1 MNNIENVY
9 SALLCKIFNHNHRG
23 IVVISGDNY
32 FEILNK
38 MIKKYN
44 EFLKNL
50 NIYKDIKILYVTEDF
65 YGEYLYRFENLADL
79 LKDFEI
85 IKVKYKDSKKVLGKT
100 FDIIILDMYKSL
112 TPNHL
117 GIIIETLSGSGIA
130 FLLVKDFDNFENN
143 TTTFHEHLLT
153 PPYKIEDVRKY
164 FEYRFKQKLLQYDNI
179 IIFDTSKGLIK
190 GLDYKCEEIKIPER
204 KKIIINENSKFSPRI
219 YKLCL
224 TQDQVNVLNMLEN
237 LLNNEK
243 SIFLIIADRGRGKS
257 ASLGLSIA
265 ALSEILLEKK
275 KMFDIGITAPSIE
288 NVEALFEFLKL
299 GLKKNGIEFREISRT
314 KISIKDKIYIEY
326 REPINILKK
335 KYDFLF
341 VDEAAGIGINFLYK
355 FTEKYNK
362 IVFSSTIHG
371 YEGAGRSFSV
381 KFIKYL
387 NSLKDVKI
395 YRYFMNEPIRYN
407 DGDPIEKWLYDSLL
421 LDSEP
426 EEINEKDIE
435 LIKKKEVNF
444 YKVPLKEWFYNDNP
458 KLKNFVGIYILAHYQ
473 NKPNDIAMLADAP
486 HHDAFVLEL
495 KNGKIVNGIQ
505 VAYEG
510 NIDDETIER
519 MLRDFKPKGNII
531 PDIIV
536 KHYRLKEFAKLRGLR
551 IVRIATIP
559 EIQGLGLGSIALEK
573 LYEWGKENKYDWLG
587 SSFGITYELL
597 NFWQKNNFVLIH
609 LSPEKNKVSGEYS
622 GIVLKP
628 LNEKSEKIIKKL
640 NYEFRWRFI
649 NQISDVYFDL
659 EPKIILKILETPYEF
674 RPHFKLILTENQLE
688 RLKGYLESPMT
699 YEAAADVA
707 KLSYIYYLLYT
718 YKDKPK
724 IDEKYEE
731 ILVAKFLLS
740 WSFKKIMDYFDLK
753 KYESRRII
761 KKSIK
766 TIYKWLENFI

>member
-1 MNNIENVY
+1 
-9 SALLCKIFNHNHRG
+9 
-23 IVVISGDNY
+23 
-32 FEILNK
+32 
-38 MIKKYN
+38 
-44 EFLKNL
+44 
-50 NIYKDIKILYVTEDF
+50 
-65 YGEYLYRFENLADL
+65 
-79 LKDFEI
+79 
-85 IKVKYKDSKKVLGKT
+85 
-100 FDIIILDMYKSL
+100 
-112 TPNHL
+112 
-117 GIIIETLSGSGIA
+117 
-130 FLLVKDFDNFENN
+130 
-143 TTTFHEHLLT
+143 
-153 PPYKIEDVRKY
+153 
-164 FEYRFKQKLLQYDNI
+164 
-179 IIFDTSKGLIK
+179 
-190 GLDYKCEEIKIPER
+190 
-204 KKIIINENSKFSPRI
+204 
-219 YKLCL
+219 
-224 TQDQVNVLNMLEN
+224 
-237 LLNNEK
+237 
-243 SIFLIIADRGRGKS
+243 
-257 ASLGLSIA
+257 
-265 ALSEILLEKK
+265 
-275 KMFDIGITAPSIE
+275 
-288 NVEALFEFLKL
+288 
-299 GLKKNGIEFREISRT
+299 
-314 KISIKDKIYIEY
+314 
-326 REPINILKK
+326 
-335 KYDFLF
+335 
-341 VDEAAGIGINFLYK
+341 
-355 FTEKYNK
+355 
-362 IVFSSTIHG
+362 
-371 YEGAGRSFSV
+371 
-381 KFIKYL
+381 
-387 NSLKDVKI
+387 
-395 YRYFMNEPIRYN
+395 
-407 DGDPIEKWLYDSLL
+407 
-421 LDSEP
+421 
-426 EEINEKDIE
+426 
-435 LIKKKEVNF
+435 
-444 YKVPLKEWFYNDNP
+444 
-458 KLKNFVGIYILAHYQ
+458 
-473 NKPNDIAMLADAP
+473 
-486 HHDAFVLEL
+486 
-495 KNGKIVNGIQ
+495 
-505 VAYEG
+505 YEG

-674 RPHFKLILTENQLE
+674 KPHFKLILTENQLE

-724 IDEKYEE
+724 IDERYEE